1 MSLGLIL
8 RAATAVGLALTAVS
22 ASSAPLATR
31 DAALRQVLRPI
42 LTQAGPDAAPQPAL
56 PPDAVVP
63 PPILPAPHMP
73 DADPVVELPPPSQPS
88 AAVTAPAAP
97 GLPLAPNGAVF
108 SFADLSERLL
118 GSVVYISTSQRVA
131 VTGRA
136 PPTPPDSDSTPPES
150 APPSGSESAPPG
162 SESTPPGS
170 DPAPDSH
177 AAPPGEDFFDKF
189 FDKDGKAED
198 DPRTVQ
204 SLGSGFVIDP
214 SGLIVTNNHVIADAD
229 EITANFADG
238 RKFKATVVGID
249 DKTDLALLKVDAPA
263 PLQAAKFGR
272 SDKMRVG
279 DWVLAI
285 GNPFGFSATVTAGI
299 VSALDRDINS
309 GPYDHYIQTDASIN
323 RGNSGG
329 PLFNIGGEVIGINT
343 AIMSPTGGSIGIG
356 FAVPS
361 EIAVPVIEQ
370 LRRFGEVH
378 RGWIGVR
385 IQDVTD
391 EVATGL
397 GIGDLKGAFIAGM
410 TDDGPA
416 AKAGIKEGDV
426 VIDFGGLP
434 VKTMRDLPRLVADTA
449 PGDSVDMTVVRDGK
463 HVTLKI
469 EVGLLQDE
477 KVAEASASGSESQPD
492 SNAPPAAD
500 AAQMFGLS
508 LGAITDEAR
517 KTFSIDGSVE
527 GVLVTGVE
535 PGSEA
540 DDKSVKPGEVIVQ
553 VSQTDVAKPE
563 EVVAK
568 IESLKAEG
576 RRTVML
582 LVSGA
587 DKKLRF
593 VSLRIEDAPK

>member
-8 RAATAVGLALTAVS
+8 RGATVVALTLTAAS
-22 ASSAPLATR
+22 AFSAPVGNPLA
-31 DAALRQVLRPI
+31 AQVQSPLPV
-42 LTQAGPDAAPQPAL
+42 QAQPDAIPEPEL

-63 PPILPAPHMP
+63 PPILPAPDLP
-73 DADPVVELPPPSQPS
+73 GGDPVVELPPEGEPP
-88 AAVTAPAAP
+88 AAVAGTPIVPGIPLTAD
-97 GLPLAPNGAVF
+97 GNVF
-108 SFADLSERLL
+108 SFADLAERLL

-131 VTGRA
+131 ISRRA
-136 PPTPPDSDSTPPES
+136 PTPPAEDSTPPDS
-150 APPSGSESAPPG
+150 
-162 SESTPPGS
+162 EST
-170 DPAPDSH
+170 
-177 AAPPGEDFFDKF
+177 PPGEDFFDDF
-189 FDKDGKAED
+189 FDRDGETDA

-238 RKFKATVVGID
+238 RKLTAEVVGID
-249 DKTDLALLKVDAPA
+249 DKTDLALLKVTAA
-263 PLQAAKFGR
+263 GPLEAAQFGR
-272 SDKMRVG
+272 SDRLRVG
-279 DWVLAI
+279 DWVIAI
-285 GNPFGFSATVTAGI
+285 GNPFGFGGTVTAGI

-329 PLFNIGGEVIGINT
+329 PLFNIGGEVVGINT

-385 IQDVTD
+385 IQEVTD
-391 EVATGL
+391 EVAEGL
-397 GIGDLKGAFIAGM
+397 GMTEATGAFIAGLS
-410 TDDGPA
+410 DDGPA
-416 AKAGIKEGDV
+416 ASAGIKEGDV
-426 VIDFGGLP
+426 VVEFNGKP
-434 VKTMRDLPRLVADTA
+434 VKNMRELPRLVADTP
-449 PGDSVDMTVVRDGK
+449 PGDTVDVTVMREGERI
-463 HVTLKI
+463 TLKI
-469 EVGLLQDE
+469 EVGLLEDE
-477 KVAEASASGSESQPD
+477 KVTEASASGTEGEEQGT
-492 SNAPPAAD
+492 PPADD

-527 GVLVTGVE
+527 GVLVTAVE

-540 DDKSVKPGEVIVQ
+540 EVKSVKPGEVIVQ
-553 VSQTDVAKPE
+553 VSQTDVTEPSQVIAR
-563 EVVAK
+563 
-568 IESLKAEG
+568 IEALKSEG
-576 RRTVML
+576 RRTVMF

-593 VSLRIEDAPK
+593 VSLRFEDAPQ

>member
-1 MSLGLIL
+1 
-8 RAATAVGLALTAVS
+8 
-22 ASSAPLATR
+22 
-31 DAALRQVLRPI
+31 
-42 LTQAGPDAAPQPAL
+42 
-56 PPDAVVP
+56 
-63 PPILPAPHMP
+63 
-73 DADPVVELPPPSQPS
+73 
-88 AAVTAPAAP
+88 
-97 GLPLAPNGAVF
+97 
-108 SFADLSERLL
+108 
-118 GSVVYISTSQRVA
+118 
-131 VTGRA
+131 
-136 PPTPPDSDSTPPES
+136 
-150 APPSGSESAPPG
+150 
-162 SESTPPGS
+162 
-170 DPAPDSH
+170 
-177 AAPPGEDFFDKF
+177 
-189 FDKDGKAED
+189 
-198 DPRTVQ
+198 
-204 SLGSGFVIDP
+204 VIDA

-238 RKFKATVVGID
+238 RKLEATVVGID
-249 DKTDLALLKVDAPA
+249 DKTDLALLKVTATG

-285 GNPFGFSATVTAGI
+285 GNPFGFGGTVTAGI

-391 EVATGL
+391 EVASGL
-397 GIGDLKGAFIAGM
+397 GMSEAQGAFIAGL
-410 TDDGPA
+410 TADGPA
-416 AKAGIKEGDV
+416 ASAGIKEGDV
-426 VIDFGGLP
+426 VVEFNGKP
-434 VKTMRDLPRLVADTA
+434 VKSMRELPRLVADTP
-449 PGDSVDMTVVRDGK
+449 PGDSVDVVVMRDGER
-463 HVTLKI
+463 VTLKI

-477 KVAEASASGSESQPD
+477 KVTQASVEEPEDEEPAG
-492 SNAPPAAD
+492 PPPLD

-508 LGAITDEAR
+508 LKAIDDETR
-517 KTFSIDGSVE
+517 KTFSLEESAE
-527 GVLVTGVE
+527 GVVVTAVE

-540 DDKSVKPGEVIVQ
+540 ATKNVKPGEVIVQ
-553 VSQTDVAKPE
+553 VSQTDVTKPE
-563 EVVAK
+563 EVVAR
-568 IESLKAEG
+568 IEELKSEG
-576 RRTVML
+576 RRTVMF
-582 LVSGA
+582 LVSGT

-593 VSLRIEDAPK
+593 VSLRIEEAPEPPKQ